1 MRGAS
6 QARDAMPDRAFQGSG
21 PSAQD
26 RVVPQEGRAVGRGA
40 HGSNNL
46 KATFQWNEHRPLRS
60 QARRVHPGQAQ
71 SSVPAWQRISVRCS
85 GQVRP
90 REAGR

>member
-1 MRGAS
+1 MT
-6 QARDAMPDRAFQGSG
+6 PG

-26 RVVPQEGRAVGRGA
+26 QAVPGDVGPLGGAA

-46 KATFQWNEHRPLRS
+46 KATFQWKEHRPLRS
-60 QARRVHPGQAQ
+60 QALRVHPGQAQ
-71 SSVPAWQRISVRCS
+71 SSVPAWQRISVTCS